1 MVAPILRL
9 RYLTTMHALH
19 REWWRFLVLV
29 GGAVWSLSLLP
40 SVVWTSSGLAR
51 QPIDV
56 RMDAYTAIV
65 AVLLLGWIVVPIL
78 VSGLDDT
85 LEPGRFASL
94 GLSARRIMPG
104 LTASAFL
111 TVPALFFFIALVAFA
126 ASWSPEGAAVF
137 GVAVV
142 ASLLSLATMVLSAR
156 VSVMWTSRLLASR
169 RSREFAFLSVLI
181 GVFVLAP
188 LVSIVLT
195 NGLETLLAYD
205 IRPVLASLRSTPIGA
220 PVGAAGAAAQGDW
233 AGVLGHLAIAL
244 AWVVLLW
251 VTWRINVA
259 YALVHPLNRGGGAR
273 QREDGILAS
282 ARRAERR
289 TPRPA
294 SRAVRAVTARSIRYW
309 FSDPR
314 YLAGIVS
321 VSVFPAVFFIFI
333 AIYPALASLAALV
346 LAVPVLLA
354 GTIGW
359 GRHNDVAY
367 DSSALWLDVVSGRL
381 GYAVMR
387 GRILASLSWSIPLV
401 AVAAIVAI
409 VLTGRPELAPGVVGA
424 CAGVLGTSLGVS
436 AMTSVVMP
444 YRAPAPGENPFA
456 AEVGSVGAG
465 LLAQAVSSLA
475 AWVVSIPV
483 VLPLVA
489 SILWDPRWA
498 WVGLITGTATGVAVL
513 LWGLRLSGD
522 RYDRRSGRLLLAV
535 S

>member
-1 MVAPILRL
+1 VVASILRL
-9 RYLTTMHALH
+9 RYTTTMHALH

-65 AVLLLGWIVVPIL
+65 TVLLLGWIVVPIL

-111 TVPALFFFIALVAFA
+111 TVPALFFFISLVAFA
-126 ASWSPEGAAVF
+126 ASWSPEGAVVF

-142 ASLLSLATMVLSAR
+142 ANLLSLATMVLSAR

-181 GVFVLAP
+181 GVFILAP
-188 LVSIVLT
+188 LVSIVLA

-244 AWVVLLW
+244 GWVALLW
-251 VTWRINVA
+251 ATWRINVA

-289 TPRPA
+289 TPQPA

-309 FSDPR
+309 FGDPR
-314 YLAGIVS
+314 YL
-321 VSVFPAVFFIFI
+321 
-333 AIYPALASLAALV
+333 
-346 LAVPVLLA
+346 PVLLA

-387 GRILASLSWSIPLV
+387 GRILASLSWSIPVVAVV
-401 AVAAIVAI
+401 AVAAVS
-409 VLTGRPELAPGVVGA
+409 VTGRPELAPGVVGA

-436 AMTSVVMP
+436 AVTSVVMP

-483 VLPLVA
+483 VLPLVV
-489 SILWDPRWA
+489 SILWDPPWA